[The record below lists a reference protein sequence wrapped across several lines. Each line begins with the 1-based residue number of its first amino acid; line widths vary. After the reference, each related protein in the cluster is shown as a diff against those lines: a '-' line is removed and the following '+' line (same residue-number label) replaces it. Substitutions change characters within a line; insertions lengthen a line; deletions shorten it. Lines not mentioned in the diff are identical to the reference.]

1 METSMGPIIA
11 NFCLRRISDYKQRW
25 IRAFSI
31 TTTKIW
37 INPTY
42 LKALSYALREL
53 RIKVNDNNKN
63 VKYEKKILCFSM
75 HRNTKESK

>member
-1 METSMGPIIA
+1 MEKLMSSIIA
-11 NFCLRRISDYKQRW
+11 NFCFRRISDYKQTW

-42 LKALSYALREL
+42 LKALNYALREM
-53 RIKVNDNNKN
+53 RIKVNDTNKIIIY
-63 VKYEKKILCFSM
+63 KKKILCFSM